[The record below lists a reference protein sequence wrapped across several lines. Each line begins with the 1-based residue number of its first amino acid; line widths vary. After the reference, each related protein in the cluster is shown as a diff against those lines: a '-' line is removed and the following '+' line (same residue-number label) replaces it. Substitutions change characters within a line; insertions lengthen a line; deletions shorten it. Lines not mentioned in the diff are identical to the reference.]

1 MTSGPYYSNVL
12 RLRGRSLDVEVSPRQ
27 PTVGRSLRTVRRA
40 GVKRRRAWLDRQY
53 IAHQNFCN
61 YCARGLLRSEMSV
74 DHIVALSKGG
84 SDEEENWA
92 VSCRSCNCEK
102 GNKEGHR

>member
-1 MTSGPYYSNVL
+1 
-12 RLRGRSLDVEVSPRQ
+12 
-27 PTVGRSLRTVRRA
+27 
-40 GVKRRRAWLDRQY
+40 
-53 IAHQNFCN
+53 
-61 YCARGLLRSEMSV
+61 MSV